1 MFVSVESLVLQP
13 SPPFLL
19 QSVHLLTL
27 IYGINV
33 GWVAPNMLLFQSE
46 NSPVGELTTAQISLI
61 VSLMCLGGVVGTSLF
76 GIMAEKW
83 GRKWTLIWI
92 AVPQI
97 LGGILLIY
105 GTNANYIYAARLLF
119 GLAGGGLFSVGPIFV
134 AEISHEK

>member
-1 MFVSVESLVLQP
+1 M
-13 SPPFLL
+13 
-19 QSVHLLTL
+19 HLLTL

-105 GTNANYIYAARLLF
+105 GTNSNYIYAARLLF